1 MVGDVASR
9 MPVHSQN
16 RSVTASDRPVRFMQL
31 SVYAVVVADS
41 TARPGLVASSA
52 TQNVVVFPPLSTR
65 ARSPRGYSTPE
76 PDASVLLS
84 IWRMIWN
91 TDPAGIVT
99 PAPGSFA
106 CVSNASMKNAPG
118 TSLAKLIVWYD
129 VGAES
134 GSPLVPGASRRS
146 WRYPG
151 PIAEASWW
159 RYSTALER
167 GTADAWLEF
176 ALSTVP
182 SYARTT

>member
-16 RSVTASDRPVRFMQL
+16 RSVTASDRSVRFMQL

-99 PAPGSFA
+99 PAPGSCQDA
-106 CVSNASMKNAPG
+106 QRDAALRLDQRRDCGS
-118 TSLAKLIVWYD
+118 
-129 VGAES
+129 GAW
-134 GSPLVPGASRRS
+134 PWAVRDHLRQP
-146 WRYPG
+146 
-151 PIAEASWW
+151 
-159 RYSTALER
+159 
-167 GTADAWLEF
+167 D
-176 ALSTVP
+176 
-182 SYARTT
+182 